1 MRWRAPFLCFL
12 LLPAIGVARIVATYR
27 AISQTSDESP
37 NIACGM
43 QYLGLGRYDYGA
55 FHPPLARLAIA
66 LGPYLYGARS
76 QRSPDRWHEGNA
88 VLNSAPRYGKA
99 LTLARLGI
107 LPFFVL
113 ASACVWWWGRRL

>member
-1 MRWRAPFLCFL
+1 MIRRAPFVLFVL
-12 LLPAIGVARIVATYR
+12 LTVIGVLRIVGTYR

-43 QYLGLGRYDYGA
+43 QYLDLGRYDYGA

-76 QRSPDRWHEGNA
+76 QRLPDRWHEGNA

-99 LTLARLGI
+99 LTLARLCI
-107 LPFFVL
+107 LPFCVL
-113 ASACVWWWGRRL
+113 AAHCGWLWG